1 MLVFIAPSVQRCDCQ
16 GAFLLVKD
24 WGWVEEQRRKS
35 RNKGVDMKPRASSIC
50 ADGGGQKRRSGVT
63 VLFQRRP
70 YPPTMLARD
79 AIWLG
84 PAGRQNHRIATCS
97 PTDSPCNRSH
107 ASLFLFMQDPFTKRS
122 LSSQWTLPHR
132 SRNLSIASFGNS
144 ISSHN
149 NNYPY
154 NEECL
159 HNKNEF
165 PLFPRKPHPNPPH
178 LRLPPVIWPEEDQGS
193 VTGFRCWNRSRCSPS
208 WSPN

>member
-35 RNKGVDMKPRASSIC
+35 RNKGVDMKPRAGSIC

-84 PAGRQNHRIATCS
+84 PAGRQNHRCATCS

-132 SRNLSIASFGNS
+132 NRTLSWLLLAIQYPVIIIITLITKNAFTIRMNFLFFHVSRTPI
-144 ISSHN
+144 
-149 NNYPY
+149 
-154 NEECL
+154 L
-159 HNKNEF
+159 HICG
-165 PLFPRKPHPNPPH
+165 FPR
-178 LRLPPVIWPEEDQGS
+178 
-193 VTGFRCWNRSRCSPS
+193 
-208 WSPN
+208 